1 MSEPRKLELVFLWH
15 MHQPDYRD
23 HATGEFRRPWTYLHA
38 LKDYTDMAAHLERHP
53 QVRAVVNFVPVLLDQ
68 IEDYVRQFDAGEF
81 RDPLLRL
88 LARESLDR
96 IGEDERRL
104 VLATC
109 LPGNHA
115 RMVAPYP
122 RYERLHHLYRAVEG
136 QGAAVVDYLSGAF
149 FADLLVW
156 YHLVWTGETER
167 RNRALLAELM
177 SKGEGFSHSDR
188 RRLLEMMAETL
199 RGLVPRYRALAARG
213 QIELSATPDTHPLA
227 PLLLDFA
234 SAREAQPDMALPQA
248 HFYPGGRARVDR
260 HIALARDSHARRFG
274 QAPAGMWP
282 AEGALSDALI
292 RQLAAQGCRWAASS
306 QSVLANSQ
314 RRDNVAASGQ
324 PHAGPDAAP
333 ERGVEQDHVDRARR
347 RVGCELFEVHD
358 DRVGRERNPDEV
370 AQRLHRRD
378 AVDRILVVVVAQV
391 LDRPPEVH
399 GVVEGERA
407 VGVVAQALA
416 GQRLRE
422 RAVALELVRGG
433 KDPALELVRAEA
445 VLRLEVE
452 GVRDELFGRADLAA
466 AGLRIRVAEEQVARE
481 RDAIV
486 EPAAQ
491 EVADRHAELA
501 ADDVE
506 AGELERRVEL
516 RAVVVEARGRIA
528 DLEPHRLE
536 REHVVPGE
544 VAFERS
550 ERARGVLAAAAHLA
564 QTHVAVG
571 GLDFDDGADEPA
583 PVCAVAVPQRRLE
596 GHRDRRGADASDR
609 RGGHR
614 AARTRA
620 SRRRDPGRG
629 L

>member
-167 RNRALLAELM
+167 RSRALLAELM

-324 PHAGPDAAP
+324 PHHRPWRLAAAPELALFFRDERLSDLIGFEYAKWHGRDAARHFVDQLAAIRDAAP
-333 ERGVEQDHVDRARR
+333 AGETPLVCVMLDGENAWEHYPYN
-347 RVGCELFEVHD
+347 GYYFFED
-358 DRVGRERNPDEV
+358 LYGLLA
-370 AQRLHRRD
+370 AQ
-378 AVDRILVVVVAQV
+378 
-391 LDRPPEVH
+391 PW
-399 GVVEGERA
+399 
-407 VGVVAQALA
+407 LA
-416 GQRLRE
+416 TTTFSDW
-422 RAVALELVRGG
+422 LVRRGEDAG
-433 KDPALELVRAEA
+433 RLSGLVAGSWVYGTFSTWIGEADKNRAWDLLCAAKQAYDLVMDSGRLDERSRAAAEA
-445 VLRLEVE
+445 QLAVCEGSDWFWWFGGYNPREAVE
-452 GVRDELFGRADLAA
+452 SFDQLFRANL
-466 AGLRIRVAEEQVARE
+466 
-481 RDAIV
+481 
-486 EPAAQ
+486 
-491 EVADRHAELA
+491 
-501 ADDVE
+501 
-506 AGELERRVEL
+506 
-516 RAVVVEARGRIA
+516 
-528 DLEPHRLE
+528 
-536 REHVVPGE
+536 
-544 VAFERS
+544 
-550 ERARGVLAAAAHLA
+550 AHLYRLL
-564 QTHVAVG
+564 Q
-571 GLDFDDGADEPA
+571 LPEP
-583 PVCAVAVPQRRLE
+583 PQLAVPISSGGGMPE
-596 GHRDRRGADASDR
+596 GGGAMR
-609 RGGHR
+609 
-614 AARTRA
+614 RA
-620 SRRRDPGRG
+620 S
-629 L
+629 

>member
-156 YHLVWTGETER
+156 YDLVWTGETER
-167 RNRALLAELM
+167 RSRALLAELM
-177 SKGEGFSHSDR
+177 SKGEGFSRADR
-188 RRLLEMMAETL
+188 RRLIEMMAETL

-324 PHAGPDAAP
+324 PHHRPWRLAAAPELALFFRDERLSDLIGFEYAKWHGRDAARHFVDQLAAIRDAAP
-333 ERGVEQDHVDRARR
+333 AGETPLVCVMLDGENAWEHYPYNGYYFFEDLYGLLAAQPWLATTTFSDWLARR
-347 RVGCELFEVHD
+347 GED
-358 DRVGRERNPDEV
+358 AGRLSGLVAGSWVYGTFSTWIGEADKNRAWDLLCAAKQAYDLVMDSGRLDERS
-370 AQRLHRRD
+370 
-378 AVDRILVVVVAQV
+378 
-391 LDRPPEVH
+391 
-399 GVVEGERA
+399 RA
-407 VGVVAQALA
+407 A
-416 GQRLRE
+416 
-422 RAVALELVRGG
+422 
-433 KDPALELVRAEA
+433 AEA
-445 VLRLEVE
+445 QLAVCEGSDWFWWFGGYNPREAVE
-452 GVRDELFGRADLAA
+452 SFDQLFRANL
-466 AGLRIRVAEEQVARE
+466 
-481 RDAIV
+481 
-486 EPAAQ
+486 
-491 EVADRHAELA
+491 
-501 ADDVE
+501 
-506 AGELERRVEL
+506 
-516 RAVVVEARGRIA
+516 
-528 DLEPHRLE
+528 
-536 REHVVPGE
+536 
-544 VAFERS
+544 
-550 ERARGVLAAAAHLA
+550 AHLYRLL
-564 QTHVAVG
+564 Q
-571 GLDFDDGADEPA
+571 LPEP
-583 PVCAVAVPQRRLE
+583 PQLAVPISSGGGMPE
-596 GHRDRRGADASDR
+596 GGGAMR
-609 RGGHR
+609 
-614 AARTRA
+614 RA
-620 SRRRDPGRG
+620 S
-629 L
+629 